1 MKELI
6 ELLQAKLEYY
16 ERINSQAT
24 RNSARNHQEGGLRV
38 IKSHGSFQYYICT
51 ESGDTNGTYLPKSQR
66 KIAEAI
72 AQRDYD
78 KQIIKCTKQWKQ
90 WIEKTIKSMP
100 NTHLWD
106 AYNKSQGRK
115 CLIKPYE
122 ISDDEYVKQWE
133 NISYEGKPFEPNLP
147 EIYSEQGERVRSKS
161 EKMIADKLH
170 MLGIPYRYEYP
181 VRLQGCGTVYP
192 DFLLLNRATR
202 KEYIYEHFGMMD
214 NPDYA
219 NNTIKKIN
227 LYAKNGY
234 VLGKNLLV
242 SWETSH
248 APMDMRVIEKM
259 IIASIL

>member
-38 IKSHGSFQYYICT
+38 IKSHGSFQYY
-51 ESGDTNGTYLPKSQR
+51 
-66 KIAEAI
+66 
-72 AQRDYD
+72 
-78 KQIIKCTKQWKQ
+78 
-90 WIEKTIKSMP
+90 
-100 NTHLWD
+100 
-106 AYNKSQGRK
+106 K

-161 EKMIADKLH
+161 EKMIADKLN

-192 DFLLLNRATR
+192 DFLFLNRATR

-248 APMDMRVIEKM
+248 APWI
-259 IIASIL
+259 